1 MFWKKSKTIDWHFL
15 VPALVVL
22 GACISV
28 FMVIAVFVSQR
39 LAAVRPYAPGVLT
52 DDRAAS
58 LAVSQTYEQDLR
70 SLEKWLQDTKAD
82 QALMIKKTEA
92 AFFSAHVPA
101 ERRDKHLQT
110 VIAVRKLSL
119 SVAAAST
126 EDIRQQLLRMVR
138 LLLVQK

>member
-1 MFWKKSKTIDWHFL
+1 MFWKKTNTIDWHFL

-28 FMVIAVFVSQR
+28 FLVIAIFVSQR
-39 LAAVRPYAPGVLT
+39 LVSVRPYASGALT
-52 DDRAAS
+52 DDKAAS
-58 LAVSQTYEQDLR
+58 LNVAQTYEQDLQ

-101 ERRDKHLQT
+101 ARRDKHLQT
-110 VIAVRKLSL
+110 VIAVRKLSP

-138 LLLVQK
+138 SLLAQK